1 MLWPGEITLS
11 HRGFLVTDE
20 LPEFGHTNLEALSQP
35 IEHKV
40 VTISRARGTVS
51 YTANFMLVGAMN
63 PCPCGYFGD
72 PL

>member
-1 MLWPGEITLS
+1 M
-11 HRGFLVTDE
+11 DE

-63 PCPCGYFGD
+63 PCPRGYFGD